1 MTDPATVEKVARA
14 ICYVDATQRQTVVPS
29 LWGPAEIQDCVDA
42 DWSYWEPEALAA
54 LAAHE
59 AAIKEAGMM
68 IGPATIPEPVAAWEA
83 KAAEFHAANIAEARA
98 DPEYKR
104 GDLKESARLLRRWLA
119 DAAPA
124 NEHGQVSFLR
134 ALVEAHLVAVDEV
147 IEDQD
152 RAMIAASDPLPAPP
166 ESEPK

>member
-14 ICYVDATQRQTVVPS
+14 IFRNRARYQKWTPEEAKR
-29 LWGPAEIQDCVDA
+29 AEDKFWNA
-42 DWSYWEPEALAA
+42 DPEDEISDALAA

-59 AAIKEAGMM
+59 AAIKDAGMM
-68 IGPATIPEPVAAWEA
+68 IGPATISEPVAAWEA
-83 KAAEFHAANIAEARA
+83 KAAEFHAANVAEARG

>member
-14 ICYVDATQRQTVVPS
+14 IVRANSVFVGDPS
-29 LWGPAEIQDCVDA
+29 K
-42 DWSYWEPEALAA
+42 SALAA

-59 AAIKEAGMM
+59 AATKDAGMM
-68 IGPATIPEPVAAWEA
+68 IGPATISEPVAAWEA
-83 KAAEFHAANIAEARA
+83 KAAEFHAANVAEARG

-104 GDLKESARLLRRWLA
+104 GDLKESARMLRHWLA

-124 NEHGQVSFLR
+124 NERGQVSFLR

-152 RAMIAASDPLPAPP
+152 RAMIAAS
-166 ESEPK
+166 EGGEG